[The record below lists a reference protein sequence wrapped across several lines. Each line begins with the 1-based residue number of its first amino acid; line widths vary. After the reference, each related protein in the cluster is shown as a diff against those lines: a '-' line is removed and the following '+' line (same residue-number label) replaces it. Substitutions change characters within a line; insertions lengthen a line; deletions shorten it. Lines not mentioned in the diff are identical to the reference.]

1 MPKPNIVI
9 IVLDTLREDHA
20 QGLDKLIDYSFV
32 KYQNA
37 IAPAPWTLPSHV
49 SMFTGLYPSEHGI
62 HETKELRGEELIRY
76 SRLRMSTLEHNILRK
91 YRDENYNTIL
101 ISANIGYVT
110 TLTGFE
116 AGHNI
121 LIDPIASSI
130 ETDDTITIDAEVKK
144 LGGRANF
151 ILYNLRKK
159 NIPKLLKVAQLY
171 QIRRIRRLK
180 AIPKYISEH
189 FVREKGGSLAVSLI
203 KTLRLEEPFF
213 LFVNLMES
221 HSPYF
226 RYGEEIK
233 YNCTIL
239 KWLLTGSINP
249 QDRRFWRTYPQHA
262 ERATRR
268 AIELVTTILQKA
280 DHSNTLI
287 IVTSDHGELL
297 GDDGAGHIYSLKDG
311 IIRVPLYVK
320 YPEGWKKKKQKTYIP
335 LTDVPKILD
344 PSTDTIGSD
353 LAIAETFGVYH
364 PDRLFQECRLGN
376 PPANL
381 FYHKIR
387 ILGNK
392 VDISFNKTLDQVEYA
407 KGEQAEEVLRKLLH

>member
-1 MPKPNIVI
+1 MRKPNIVI

-20 QGLDKLIDYSFV
+20 QGLDKLLDYGFV

-76 SRLRMSTLEHNILRK
+76 SRIRMNALENNILRK
-91 YRDENYNTIL
+91 HKDENYDSIL
-101 ISANIGYVT
+101 ISANPIISPWA
-110 TLTGFE
+110 GFE
-116 AGHNI
+116 AGRNI
-121 LIDPIASSI
+121 IIDFIASTI
-130 ETDDTITIDAEVKK
+130 LTDDAMSILKEVVK
-144 LGGRANF
+144 LGGRTRF

-159 NIPKLLKVAQLY
+159 NISKLVKAAQLY
-171 QIRRIRRLK
+171 SIRGLK
-180 AIPKYISEH
+180 AFPKYLSEY

-221 HSPYF
+221 HDPYF
-226 RYGEEIK
+226 RLGEYK
-233 YNCTIL
+233 KFGCAVL
-239 KWLLTGSINP
+239 RWLLTGNINP

-262 ERATRR
+262 ERAIRR
-268 AIELVTTILQKA
+268 AIELVSTILQKA
-280 DHSNTLI
+280 DRSNTLI

-297 GDDGAGHIYSLKDG
+297 GDDGLRHVYSLKDG
-311 IIRVPLYVK
+311 NLRVPLYVK

-335 LTDVPKILD
+335 LIDIPKILD

-353 LAIAETFGVYH
+353 LAIAETLGVAD
-364 PDRLFQECRLGN
+364 PDRFFQECRLGN

-392 VDISFNKTLDQVEYA
+392 VDILFNKTLEQVEYA
-407 KGEQAEEVLRKLLH
+407 KGEQAQEVLRELLH